1 MSWDP
6 KKFAQSVAV
15 QHRTLQQEL
24 MRTFVATIH
33 VMASDDYG
41 FDDRNRGSHEAAK
54 NMVAAGV
61 ADEMLVQLSYAI
73 GVAESVSIYVNTYGT
88 SHVKESDPQIAQ
100 AITRIFDLRPH
111 AIEQRL
117 KLRQPIYEETAAY
130 GHMGRTPERKVK
142 TFHSLYKPGITLE
155 VELFT

>member
-1 MSWDP
+1 MDYIELEKLKQSREYQAAEALTDALNSMSWDP

-54 NMVAAGV
+54 KMVESGIL
-61 ADEMLVQLSYAI
+61 DE
-73 GVAESVSIYVNTYGT
+73 IYL
-88 SHVKESDPQIAQ
+88 PFI
-100 AITRIFDLRPH
+100 
-111 AIEQRL
+111 
-117 KLRQPIYEETAAY
+117 
-130 GHMGRTPERKVK
+130 
-142 TFHSLYKPGITLE
+142 
-155 VELFT
+155 